1 MAIPVPVSAVSRPAR
16 AGSVREV
23 AALAYPIVLTQM
35 SQTLMHL
42 VDSIFVGRLG
52 AAQLGA
58 LGFAGIWLWT
68 VMSIFSGTA
77 TLATANLSPALAEE
91 LSISSSWR
99 GVIILRMERASIA
112 ARAGLRPGDILLKIN
127 GQAVEAARSLAAR
140 LEQPADRWEIT
151 FRRDGKVRTIVVS

>member
-1 MAIPVPVSAVSRPAR
+1 MI
-16 AGSVREV
+16 G
-23 AALAYPIVLTQM
+23 
-35 SQTLMHL
+35 
-42 VDSIFVGRLG
+42 GRNPLSG
-52 AAQLGA
+52 A
-58 LGFAGIWLWT
+58 T
-68 VMSIFSGTA
+68 V
-77 TLATANLSPALAEE
+77 ANLSPALAEE
-91 LSISSSWR
+91 LSINSSWR